1 MSPVFL
7 PEGFHGQRSVGG
19 SSPLGCKESD
29 TTERP
34 TLPLSLVELK
44 IAHSARQLS
53 PHTATREKS
62 SAAVNDPKGHK
73 EDPVL

>member
-1 MSPVFL
+1 M
-7 PEGFHGQRSVGG
+7 
-19 SSPLGCKESD
+19 GCKESD
-29 TTERP
+29 MTERP